1 MSESVVIVG
10 AKRTPV
16 GSFQGSFRRSPRRS
30 LASRRIKAAVEQS
43 GVKVEDIDEALMG
56 CCLMAGVRQA
66 PARQAVSWRR
76 PADLGTVHHLT
87 KMCSSAQKTIMI
99 AHDELLAGSVNIAI
113 AGGMESMTNAPHVLT
128 TARSGYRL
136 GNGVLHDHMFLDGLE
151 DAYEKGKPMGAFAE
165 LCVDKYAFTREEM
178 DAFAVESVTL
188 AQNAV
193 TSGPLQGRNRAGD
206 GQHPSRR
213 GRSVDTDETP
223 MKCDASKISKL
234 KPVFKKDGA
243 VTPANSS
250 SISDGAAAFVLM
262 RESDAKEPASRRWRE
277 SSAIRPLPT
286 IPSWFTTAPVFAF
299 QNLLKKVG
307 WQTEDVDLW
316 EINEAFAAVT
326 MASMRDL
333 KLSRDKVN
341 VNGGAC
347 ALGHPIGATG
357 SRILVTL
364 LYALKARGLK
374 RGIAGLCAG
383 GGEATAIAIEVL

>member
-16 GSFQGSFRRSPRRS
+16 GSFQGQFSAVTAPELGSV
-30 LASRRIKAAVEQS
+30 AIKAAVEQA

-66 PARQAVSWRR
+66 PARQAV
-76 PADLGTVHHLT
+76 LGAGLPTSVPCTTLT
-87 KMCSSAQKTIMI
+87 KMCSSAQKTVMI

-151 DAYEKGKPMGAFAE
+151 DAYEKGKPMGVFAE

-193 TSGPLQGRNRAGD
+193 TSGVFKDEIAPVTVSTRKGD
-206 GQHPSRR
+206 T
-213 GRSVDTDETP
+213 VVELDETP
-223 MKCDASKISKL
+223 MKCDVSKISKL
-234 KPVFKKDGA
+234 KPVFKKDGS

-262 RESDAKEPASRRWRE
+262 RESDAKA
-277 SSAIRPLPT
+277 AGVTPLARIVAHAT
-286 IPSWFTTAPVFAF
+286 FAQDPSWFTTAPVVAF
-299 QNLLKKVG
+299 QKVLKKAG

-326 MASMRDL
+326 MASMREL

>member
-16 GSFQGSFRRSPRRS
+16 GSFQGQFSAVTAPELGSV
-30 LASRRIKAAVEQS
+30 AIKAAVEQA

-66 PARQAVSWRR
+66 PARQAV
-76 PADLGTVHHLT
+76 LGAGLPTSVPCTTLT

-151 DAYEKGKPMGAFAE
+151 DAYEKGKPMGVFAE

-193 TSGPLQGRNRAGD
+193 TSGVFKDEIAPVTVSTRKGD
-206 GQHPSRR
+206 T
-213 GRSVDTDETP
+213 VVELDETP

-234 KPVFKKDGA
+234 KPVFKKDGS

-262 RESDAKEPASRRWRE
+262 RESDAKA
-277 SSAIRPLPT
+277 AGVTPLARIVAHAT
-286 IPSWFTTAPVFAF
+286 FAQDPSWFTTAPVVAF
-299 QNLLKKVG
+299 QKVLKKAG

>member
-16 GSFQGSFRRSPRRS
+16 GAFQGQFSAVTAPQ
-30 LASRRIKAAVEQS
+30 LGAVAIKAAVEQA

-66 PARQAVSWRR
+66 PARQAV
-76 PADLGTVHHLT
+76 LGAGLPTSVPCTTLT
-87 KMCSSAQKTIMI
+87 KMCSSAQKTVMI

-128 TARSGYRL
+128 SARSGYRL

-151 DAYEKGKPMGAFAE
+151 DAYEQGKPMGVFAE
-165 LCVDKYAFTREEM
+165 LCVDKYAFSREAM
-178 DAFAVESVTL
+178 DAFAAESVTR

-193 TSGPLQGRNRAGD
+193 TSGVFRDEIAPVTVSTRKGD
-206 GQHPSRR
+206 VV
-213 GRSVDTDETP
+213 VDSDETP

-234 KPVFKKDGA
+234 KPVFKRDGA

-250 SISDGAAAFVLM
+250 SISDGAAALVMM
-262 RESDAKEPASRRWRE
+262 RESDAKA
-277 SSAIRPLPT
+277 AGLTPLARIAGHT
-286 IPSWFTTAPVFAF
+286 TFAHEPSWFTTAPVFAF
-299 QNLLKKVG
+299 QNLLKKLG
-307 WQTEDVDLW
+307 WQAEEVDLW

-326 MASMRDL
+326 MASMHDL
-333 KLSRDKVN
+333 KLSHDKVN

>member
-16 GSFQGSFRRSPRRS
+16 GAFQGQFAGMTAPQ
-30 LASRRIKAAVEQS
+30 LGAVAIKAAVEQA
-43 GVKVEDIDEALMG
+43 GVKGEDIDEALIG
-56 CCLMAGVRQA
+56 CCLMAGLRQA
-66 PARQAVSWRR
+66 PARQAV
-76 PADLGTVHHLT
+76 LGAGLPKSVPCTTLT
-87 KMCSSAQKTIMI
+87 KMCSSAQKTVMI
-99 AHDELLAGSVNIAI
+99 AHDELLAGSINIAI

-128 TARSGYRL
+128 TARTGYRL

-151 DAYEKGKPMGAFAE
+151 DAYEQGKPMGVFAE
-165 LCVDKYAFTREEM
+165 LCVDKYAFSREEM
-178 DAFAVESVTL
+178 DAYAVESVTR
-188 AQNAV
+188 AQNSVV
-193 TSGPLQGRNRAGD
+193 TGVFKDEIAPVTVSTRKGD
-206 GQHPSRR
+206 VVCDS
-213 GRSVDTDETP
+213 DETP

-262 RESDAKEPASRRWRE
+262 RESDAK
-277 SSAIRPLPT
+277 SAGITPLARIVGHST
-286 IPSWFTTAPVFAF
+286 FAHDPSWFTTAPVFAF
-299 QNLLKKVG
+299 QKLLAKLG
-307 WQTEDVDLW
+307 WQAEDVDLW

-333 KLSRDKVN
+333 KLPADKVN

>member
-16 GSFQGSFRRSPRRS
+16 GSFQGQFAGLSAPQ
-30 LASRRIKAAVEQS
+30 LGGVAIKAAVAQA
-43 GVKVEDIDEALMG
+43 GVKVEEIDEALIG

-66 PARQAVSWRR
+66 PARQAVLAAGLPKSV
-76 PADLGTVHHLT
+76 PCTTLT
-87 KMCSSAQKTIMI
+87 KMCSSAQKTVMI
-99 AHDELLAGSVNIAI
+99 GHDELLAGSANVVV

-128 TARSGYRL
+128 SARAGYRL
-136 GNGVLHDHMFLDGLE
+136 GHGQLFDHMFLDGLE
-151 DAYEKGKPMGAFAE
+151 DAYEPGKTMGWFAE
-165 LCVDKYAFTREEM
+165 LCVEKYNFSREEM
-178 DAFAVESVTL
+178 DVFATESVVR
-188 AQNAV
+188 AQRAV
-193 TSGPLQGRNRAGD
+193 TEGVFSAEIAPVTVSTRKGEVVLAA
-206 GQHPSRR
+206 
-213 GRSVDTDETP
+213 DETP
-223 MKCDASKISKL
+223 MKCDVSKITQL
-234 KPVFKKDGA
+234 KPVFKKDGG

-250 SISDGAAAFVLM
+250 SISDGAAALVLM
-262 RESDAKEPASRRWRE
+262 RESDARSQGLTALARIAGHTTFAQEPA
-277 SSAIRPLPT
+277 
-286 IPSWFTTAPVFAF
+286 WFTTAPVFAF

-307 WQTEDVDLW
+307 WQAGDVDLW

-333 KLSRDKVN
+333 NLDRAKVN

>member
-1 MSESVVIVG
+1 V
-10 AKRTPV
+10 
-16 GSFQGSFRRSPRRS
+16 
-30 LASRRIKAAVEQS
+30 
-43 GVKVEDIDEALMG
+43 
-56 CCLMAGVRQA
+56 
-66 PARQAVSWRR
+66 
-76 PADLGTVHHLT
+76 
-87 KMCSSAQKTIMI
+87 
-99 AHDELLAGSVNIAI
+99 
-113 AGGMESMTNAPHVLT
+113 
-128 TARSGYRL
+128 
-136 GNGVLHDHMFLDGLE
+136 
-151 DAYEKGKPMGAFAE
+151 FAE

-193 TSGPLQGRNRAGD
+193 TSGLFKDEIAPVTVSTRKGD
-206 GQHPSRR
+206 T
-213 GRSVDTDETP
+213 VVELDETP

-262 RESDAKEPASRRWRE
+262 RESDANTAGVK
-277 SSAIRPLPT
+277 PLARIVAHAT
-286 IPSWFTTAPVFAF
+286 FAQDPSWFTTAPVVAF
-299 QNLLKKVG
+299 QKVLKKAG
-307 WQTEDVDLW
+307 WQAEDVDLW

-333 KLSRDKVN
+333 KLPREKVN

>member
-16 GSFQGSFRRSPRRS
+16 GSFQGQFAGLSAPQ
-30 LASRRIKAAVEQS
+30 LGGVAIKAAVAQA
-43 GVKVEDIDEALMG
+43 GVKVEEIDEALIG

-66 PARQAVSWRR
+66 PARQAVLAAGLPKSV
-76 PADLGTVHHLT
+76 PCTTLT
-87 KMCSSAQKTIMI
+87 KMCSSAQKTVMI
-99 AHDELLAGSVNIAI
+99 GHDELLAGSANVVV

-128 TARSGYRL
+128 SARAGYRL
-136 GNGVLHDHMFLDGLE
+136 GHGQLFDHMFLDGLE
-151 DAYEKGKPMGAFAE
+151 DAYEPGKTMGWFAE
-165 LCVDKYAFTREEM
+165 LCVEKYNFSREEM
-178 DAFAVESVTL
+178 DAFATESVVR
-188 AQNAV
+188 AQRAV
-193 TSGPLQGRNRAGD
+193 TEGVFSAEIAPVTLSTRKGEVVL
-206 GQHPSRR
+206 S
-213 GRSVDTDETP
+213 SDETP
-223 MKCDASKISKL
+223 MKCDVSKITQL
-234 KPVFKKDGA
+234 KPVFKKDGG

-250 SISDGAAAFVLM
+250 SISDGAAALVLM
-262 RESDAKEPASRRWRE
+262 RESDARSQGLTALARIAGHTTFAQEPA
-277 SSAIRPLPT
+277 
-286 IPSWFTTAPVFAF
+286 WFTTAPVFAF

-307 WQTEDVDLW
+307 WQAGDVDLW

-333 KLSRDKVN
+333 NLDRAKVN

>member
-16 GSFQGSFRRSPRRS
+16 GAFQGQFSGVSAPQ
-30 LASRRIKAAVEQS
+30 LGAVAIKAAVEQA
-43 GVKVEDIDEALMG
+43 GVKVDDIDEALMG

-66 PARQAVSWRR
+66 PARQAV
-76 PADLGTVHHLT
+76 LGAGLPKSIPCTTLT
-87 KMCSSAQKTIMI
+87 KMCSSAQKTVMI

-128 TARSGYRL
+128 SARSGYRL

-151 DAYEKGKPMGAFAE
+151 DAYEQGKPMGVFAE
-165 LCVDKYAFTREEM
+165 LCVDKYAFSREEM
-178 DAFAVESVTL
+178 DAFAVESVTR

-193 TSGPLQGRNRAGD
+193 TSGVFKDEIAPVTVSTRKGD
-206 GQHPSRR
+206 T
-213 GRSVDTDETP
+213 VFDCDETP

-262 RESDAKEPASRRWRE
+262 RESDAKA
-277 SSAIRPLPT
+277 AGIKPLARIVGHAT
-286 IPSWFTTAPVFAF
+286 FAHEPSWFTTAPVFAF
-299 QNLLKKVG
+299 QNLLKKLG
-307 WQTEDVDLW
+307 WQAEDVDLW

-333 KLSRDKVN
+333 KLPHDKIN

-383 GGEATAIAIEVL
+383 GGEATAIALEVL

>member
-1 MSESVVIVG
+1 
-10 AKRTPV
+10 
-16 GSFQGSFRRSPRRS
+16 
-30 LASRRIKAAVEQS
+30 
-43 GVKVEDIDEALMG
+43 
-56 CCLMAGVRQA
+56 MAGVRQA
-66 PARQAVSWRR
+66 PARQAV
-76 PADLGTVHHLT
+76 LGAGLPTSVPCVTLT

-99 AHDELLAGSVNIAI
+99 AHDELLAGSINLAI

-128 TARSGYRL
+128 TARTGYRL

-151 DAYEKGKPMGAFAE
+151 DAYEQGKLMGAFAE
-165 LCVDKYAFTREEM
+165 LCVDKYGFSREEM
-178 DAFAVESVTL
+178 DAFAIESVNR

-193 TSGPLQGRNRAGD
+193 RAGLFKD
-206 GQHPSRR
+206 EIAPVTVTSRK
-213 GRSVDTDETP
+213 GEEVIALDETP
-223 MKCDASKISKL
+223 MKCDVSKITKL
-234 KPVFKKDGA
+234 RPAFKKDGA

-262 RESDAKEPASRRWRE
+262 RESDALSSGVTPLARIVGHATFAHDPA
-277 SSAIRPLPT
+277 
-286 IPSWFTTAPVFAF
+286 WFTTAPVFAF
-299 QNLLKKVG
+299 EKLLKKVG
-307 WQTEDVDLW
+307 WKTADVDLW
-316 EINEAFAAVT
+316 EVNEAFAAVT

-333 KLSRDKVN
+333 DLPHDKVN

>member
-1 MSESVVIVG
+1 M
-10 AKRTPV
+10 
-16 GSFQGSFRRSPRRS
+16 
-30 LASRRIKAAVEQS
+30 
-43 GVKVEDIDEALMG
+43 
-56 CCLMAGVRQA
+56 
-66 PARQAVSWRR
+66 
-76 PADLGTVHHLT
+76 
-87 KMCSSAQKTIMI
+87 
-99 AHDELLAGSVNIAI
+99 
-113 AGGMESMTNAPHVLT
+113 LT

-151 DAYEKGKPMGAFAE
+151 DAYEQGKLMGAFAE
-165 LCVDKYAFTREEM
+165 LCVDKYSFSREEM
-178 DAFAVESVTL
+178 DAFAIESVTR
-188 AQNAV
+188 AQKAV
-193 TSGPLQGRNRAGD
+193 TSGVFSAEIAPVTVT
-206 GQHPSRR
+206 SRK
-213 GRSVDTDETP
+213 GEEVIALDETP
-223 MKCDASKISKL
+223 MKCDVSKITKL
-234 KPVFKKDGA
+234 KPAFKKDGA

-262 RESDAKEPASRRWRE
+262 RESDAKSGGITPLARIVGHATFAHDPA
-277 SSAIRPLPT
+277 
-286 IPSWFTTAPVFAF
+286 WFTTAPVFAF
-299 QNLLKKVG
+299 QKLLKKVG
-307 WQTEDVDLW
+307 WQAEDVDLW

-333 KLSRDKVN
+333 KLPADKVN

>member
-16 GSFQGSFRRSPRRS
+16 GSFQGQFAGLSAPQ
-30 LASRRIKAAVEQS
+30 LGGVAIKAAVAQA
-43 GVKVEDIDEALMG
+43 GVKIEEIDEALMG

-66 PARQAVSWRR
+66 PARQAVLAAGLPKSV
-76 PADLGTVHHLT
+76 PCTTLT
-87 KMCSSAQKTIMI
+87 KMCSSAQKTVMI
-99 AHDELLAGSVNIAI
+99 GHDELLAGSANVVV

-128 TARSGYRL
+128 SARAGYRL
-136 GNGVLHDHMFLDGLE
+136 GHGQLFDHMFLDGLE
-151 DAYEKGKPMGAFAE
+151 DAYEPGKTMGWFAE
-165 LCVDKYAFTREEM
+165 LCVEKYNFSREEM
-178 DAFAVESVTL
+178 DVFATESVVR
-188 AQNAV
+188 AQRAV
-193 TSGPLQGRNRAGD
+193 TEGVFSAEIAPVTVSTRKGEVVLAA
-206 GQHPSRR
+206 
-213 GRSVDTDETP
+213 DETP
-223 MKCDASKISKL
+223 MKCDVSKITQL
-234 KPVFKKDGA
+234 KPVFKKDGG

-250 SISDGAAAFVLM
+250 SISDGAAALVLM
-262 RESDAKEPASRRWRE
+262 RESDARSQGLTALARIAGHTTFAQEPA
-277 SSAIRPLPT
+277 
-286 IPSWFTTAPVFAF
+286 WFTTAPVFAF

-307 WQTEDVDLW
+307 WQAGDVDLW

-333 KLSRDKVN
+333 NLDRAKVN

>member
-1 MSESVVIVG
+1 
-10 AKRTPV
+10 
-16 GSFQGSFRRSPRRS
+16 
-30 LASRRIKAAVEQS
+30 
-43 GVKVEDIDEALMG
+43 
-56 CCLMAGVRQA
+56 
-66 PARQAVSWRR
+66 
-76 PADLGTVHHLT
+76 
-87 KMCSSAQKTIMI
+87 MCSSAQKSIMI
-99 AHDELLAGSVNIAI
+99 AHDELLAGSINVAV

-151 DAYEKGKPMGAFAE
+151 DAYEQGKLMGAFAE
-165 LCVDKYAFTREEM
+165 LCVDKYSFSREEM
-178 DAFAVESVTL
+178 DAFAVESVMR
-188 AQNAV
+188 AQKAV
-193 TSGPLQGRNRAGD
+193 TTGVFSAEIAPVTVTTRKGEEVIAL
-206 GQHPSRR
+206 
-213 GRSVDTDETP
+213 DETP

-234 KPVFKKDGA
+234 KPAFKKDGA

-262 RESDAKEPASRRWRE
+262 RESDATKAGIKPLARIVGHATFAHDPA
-277 SSAIRPLPT
+277 
-286 IPSWFTTAPVFAF
+286 WFTTAPVFAF
-299 QNLLKKVG
+299 QKLLKKVG
-307 WQTEDVDLW
+307 WQTSDVDLW

-333 KLSRDKVN
+333 DLPHDKVN

-364 LYALKARGLK
+364 LYALQARGLK

-383 GGEATAIAIEVL
+383 GGEATAIAIEII

>member
-1 MSESVVIVG
+1 
-10 AKRTPV
+10 
-16 GSFQGSFRRSPRRS
+16 
-30 LASRRIKAAVEQS
+30 
-43 GVKVEDIDEALMG
+43 
-56 CCLMAGVRQA
+56 
-66 PARQAVSWRR
+66 
-76 PADLGTVHHLT
+76 
-87 KMCSSAQKTIMI
+87 MI
-99 AHDELLAGSVNIAI
+99 AHDELLAGSVNIAV

-151 DAYEKGKPMGAFAE
+151 DAYEQGKPMGVFAE
-165 LCVDKYAFTREEM
+165 LCVDKYAFSREEM
-178 DAFAVESVTL
+178 DAFAVESVTR

-193 TSGPLQGRNRAGD
+193 TSGVFKDEIAPVTIS
-206 GQHPSRR
+206 SRK
-213 GRSVDTDETP
+213 GEEVVALDETP
-223 MKCDASKISKL
+223 MKCDVSKIAKL
-234 KPVFKKDGA
+234 KPVFKRDGA

-262 RESDAKEPASRRWRE
+262 RESDAK
-277 SSAIRPLPT
+277 SAGIKPLARIVGHST
-286 IPSWFTTAPVFAF
+286 FAHDPSWFTTAPVFAF
-299 QNLLKKVG
+299 EKLLKKLG
-307 WQTEDVDLW
+307 WQAEDVDLW

-333 KLSRDKVN
+333 KLPRDKVN

-383 GGEATAIAIEVL
+383 GGEATAIALEII

>member
-16 GSFQGSFRRSPRRS
+16 GAFQGQFSALTAPQ
-30 LASRRIKAAVEQS
+30 LAAVAIKAAVAQS
-43 GVKVEDIDEALMG
+43 GVKGEDIDEALMG

-66 PARQAVSWRR
+66 PARQAV
-76 PADLGTVHHLT
+76 LGAGLPKSVPCTTLT
-87 KMCSSAQKTIMI
+87 KMCSSAQKTVML
-99 AHDELLAGSVNIAI
+99 AHDQLLAGSINVAV

-128 TARSGYRL
+128 SARAGYRL
-136 GNGVLHDHMFLDGLE
+136 GHGQLFDHMFLDGLE
-151 DAYEKGKPMGAFAE
+151 DAYEPGKLMGAFAE
-165 LCVDKYAFTREEM
+165 LCVEKYHFSREEM
-178 DAFAVESVTL
+178 DAFAIESVKR
-188 AQNAV
+188 AQSAV
-193 TSGPLQGRNRAGD
+193 SAGVFAAEIA
-206 GQHPSRR
+206 PVTVTTRR
-213 GRSVDTDETP
+213 GEETLSLDETP
-223 MKCDASKISKL
+223 MKCDVSKIAKL
-234 KPVFKKDGA
+234 KPAFKRDGA

-262 RESDAKEPASRRWRE
+262 RESDAASAGLTPLARIAGHATFAHEPA
-277 SSAIRPLPT
+277 
-286 IPSWFTTAPVFAF
+286 WFTTAPVFVF
-299 QNLLKKVG
+299 QKLLKKVG
-307 WQTEDVDLW
+307 WQAADVDLW

-333 KLSRDKVN
+333 NLPHDKVN

>member
-16 GSFQGSFRRSPRRS
+16 GSFQGQFSAVTAPE
-30 LASRRIKAAVEQS
+30 LGAVAIKAAVEQA

-66 PARQAVSWRR
+66 PARQAV
-76 PADLGTVHHLT
+76 LGAGLPTSVPCTTLT
-87 KMCSSAQKTIMI
+87 KMCSSAQKTVMI

-151 DAYEKGKPMGAFAE
+151 DAYEKGKPMGVFAE

-193 TSGPLQGRNRAGD
+193 TSGVFKDEIAPVTVSTRKGD
-206 GQHPSRR
+206 T
-213 GRSVDTDETP
+213 VVELDETP
-223 MKCDASKISKL
+223 MKCDVSKISKL

-262 RESDAKEPASRRWRE
+262 RESDAKA
-277 SSAIRPLPT
+277 AGVKPLARIVAHAT
-286 IPSWFTTAPVFAF
+286 FAQDPSWFTTAPVVAF
-299 QNLLKKVG
+299 QKVLKKAG

-326 MASMRDL
+326 MASMREL